1 MEARQRTR
9 AVAGTRAAAKKP
21 AAPASPKKP
30 AAPAAPKTRG
40 RAESKTGCP
49 VESALAV
56 IGGRWKGVVLYWLT
70 KGTLRFGE
78 LRRLLPNC
86 TQRMLTLQLRELE
99 QEGLVKRTVFAEV
112 PPRVEYEL
120 THVGRTL
127 IAPLDALD
135 AWAREHLPV
144 IEQARVTYDGTRTA

>member
-9 AVAGTRAAAKKP
+9 AVAGTRAAVKKP

-120 THVGRTL
+120 TPFGKSLEPILLSLR
-127 IAPLDALD
+127 DWGD
-135 AWAREHLPV
+135 RYRRRLP
-144 IEQARVTYDGTRTA
+144 